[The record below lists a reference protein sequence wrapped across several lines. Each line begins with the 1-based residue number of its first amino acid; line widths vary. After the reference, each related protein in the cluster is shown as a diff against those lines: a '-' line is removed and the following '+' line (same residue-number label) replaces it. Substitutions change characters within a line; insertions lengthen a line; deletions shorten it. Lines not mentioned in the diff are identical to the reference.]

1 MKHLYGTFTDNQ
13 VNETKKYLRNSIYFL
28 LLCVGPNTCDDY
40 RNIDVNQAFESSLTK
55 LGGFNHLLYYH
66 KNVVDVMSLL
76 KAAQD
81 VYNQPDFDF
90 KAYRKLVL
98 DAGVEVLKIKDG
110 DEDAVI

>member
-1 MKHLYGTFTDNQ
+1 
-13 VNETKKYLRNSIYFL
+13 
-28 LLCVGPNTCDDY
+28 
-40 RNIDVNQAFESSLTK
+40 
-55 LGGFNHLLYYH
+55 
-66 KNVVDVMSLL
+66 MSLL